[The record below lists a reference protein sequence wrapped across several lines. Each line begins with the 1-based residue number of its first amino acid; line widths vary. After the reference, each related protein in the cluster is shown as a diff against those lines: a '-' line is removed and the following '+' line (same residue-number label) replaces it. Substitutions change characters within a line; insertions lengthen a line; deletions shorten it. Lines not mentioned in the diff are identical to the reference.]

1 MAITRLGGANA
12 ISGIIPQGNIANAS
26 LGAVTALPFNVGITV
41 SDQWRLTTSFTGN
54 ADPIA
59 NNLERVD
66 APSGYGT
73 IGSAMT
79 ESSGIFTF
87 PSTGIYLVKFNINV
101 NTGAGTTPTVDG
113 LCTSQIL
120 VTTNNSSYN
129 IASRVSA
136 GLHDT
141 SGANTCEN
149 ASETN
154 ALIDVT
160 DTSNVKVKFKA
171 DSINSTTSVLGN
183 TDHSR
188 TYFTF
193 IRLGDT

>member
-1 MAITRLGGANA
+1 M
-12 ISGIIPQGNIANAS
+12 S
-26 LGAVTALPFNVGITV
+26 
-41 SDQWRLTTSFTGN
+41 
-54 ADPIA
+54 
-59 NNLERVD
+59 
-66 APSGYGT
+66 
-73 IGSAMT
+73 
-79 ESSGIFTF
+79 
-87 PSTGIYLVKFNINV
+87 
-101 NTGAGTTPTVDG
+101 
-113 LCTSQIL
+113 TSQIL
-120 VTTNNSSYN
+120 VITDNSSYN
-129 IASRVSA
+129 IASRASA

-149 ASETN
+149 ASEIS

-188 TYFTF
+188 TFFTF